1 MDNFYLLIKSLHIIS
16 FTAWMAGMFYLP
28 RIFVYHSEKKLDIN
42 TYNKFLIMERK
53 LIKIIM
59 NPAMIITWV
68 FGLLLILLNSNL
80 IETWLLFK
88 IFFVILMSA
97 THGFYAHCF
106 KQFYNNKNKYNS
118 RFFRF
123 INEIPTV
130 LLIVIVF
137 LVVFR
142 PIFQSS

>member
-97 THGFYAHCF
+97 THGFYAYCF